1 MTGKTDLKKAARD
14 YFTAPKD
21 DFGEAAFPAYRYLM
35 IDGQGS
41 PGESEEYAAAH
52 AAHYPLA

>member
-41 PGESEEYAAAH
+41 PGEPCPSIMR
-52 AAHYPLA
+52 